1 MGCMSSK
8 TAADPAEKDA
18 QQRNVKIEK
27 ILKSD
32 RKTMDRTIRI
42 LLLGTCSPDRNDIF
56 VLIIMT
62 RRGRIGKIYNHQT
75 DAHYSFG
82 WFSRR

>member
-1 MGCMSSK
+1 MSSK
-8 TAADPAEKDA
+8 TADPVEKDA

-42 LLLGTCSPDRNDIF
+42 LLLGTFWPDKNE
-56 VLIIMT
+56 
-62 RRGRIGKIYNHQT
+62 
-75 DAHYSFG
+75 
-82 WFSRR
+82 

>member
-1 MGCMSSK
+1 MSSK
-8 TAADPAEKDA
+8 TADPAGKDA

-42 LLLGTCSPDRNDIF
+42 LLLGTF
-56 VLIIMT
+56 
-62 RRGRIGKIYNHQT
+62 
-75 DAHYSFG
+75 
-82 WFSRR
+82 

>member
-8 TAADPAEKDA
+8 TADPAEKDA

-42 LLLGTCSPDRNDIF
+42 LLLGTCSPAGNE
-56 VLIIMT
+56 
-62 RRGRIGKIYNHQT
+62 
-75 DAHYSFG
+75 
-82 WFSRR
+82 